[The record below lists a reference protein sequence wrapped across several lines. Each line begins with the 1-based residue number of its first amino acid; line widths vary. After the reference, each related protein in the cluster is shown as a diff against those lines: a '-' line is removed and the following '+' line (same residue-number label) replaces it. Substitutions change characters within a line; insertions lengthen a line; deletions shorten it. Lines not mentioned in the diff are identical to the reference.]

1 MTSKVYAG
9 IDIGATNIK
18 YGLVSGRGESLFRNQ
33 TPTPQEPFA
42 EKLFEKVRYAGEQL
56 LIEADEQNVRVDYI
70 GVGSPG
76 SVNIKT
82 GVIQGTCPNLPFWV
96 GFHLRDRLSE
106 QLNLPIVVDNDAN
119 CAALAEF
126 RFGAGKGYRNIIC
139 LTIGT
144 GIGGGLIFDGTLY
157 RGADY
162 SAGEVG
168 HMLVPYAEGGATGGA
183 VHLEKI
189 VSAPAII
196 EGLHRRLAVE
206 MTPQFEA
213 IIGNDLSQLTIRR
226 MFAAMKKGDRV
237 APEVVREKAEILGIA
252 LAGLANVVNPELIIL
267 GGGVAEGGT
276 IFVDIVK
283 ETVLGRA
290 LPVVAE
296 SLAVAPALLG
306 NSAGF
311 IGAAILDCDEE
322 TAAD

>member
-1 MTSKVYAG
+1 MTRRVYAG

-18 YGLVSGRGESLFRNQ
+18 YGLVSEQGEPVYRNQ

-56 LIEADEQNVRVDYI
+56 LVEADEQSLTVGYI

-76 SVNIKT
+76 SVNTKT

-106 QLNLPIVVDNDAN
+106 QLNLPIEVDNDAN
-119 CAALAEF
+119 CAALAEY
-126 RFGAGKGYRNIIC
+126 RFGAGRGYRNIIC

-144 GIGGGLIFDGTLY
+144 GIGGGLIIDGALY

-168 HMLVPYAEGGATGGA
+168 HMLVNNADGEEKAQV

-196 EGLHRRLAVE
+196 DELQRRLKSE

-213 IIGNDLSQLTIRR
+213 IIGNDMSQLTIRR

-237 APEVVREKAEILGIA
+237 APAVVREKAEILGAA
-252 LAGLANVVNPELIIL
+252 LAGLANVMNPELIIL

-283 ETVLGRA
+283 ETVLGQA

-296 SLAVAPALLG
+296 SLAVTPALLG

-311 IGAAILDCDEE
+311 IGAAVLGCHEE
-322 TAAD
+322 SAAD

>member
-1 MTSKVYAG
+1 MRTAYAG

-18 YGLVSGRGESLFRNQ
+18 YGLVSGRGEPLFRNQ
-33 TPTPQEPFA
+33 TPTPQEPSA
-42 EKLFEKVRYAGEQL
+42 ERLFEKVEYAGEQL
-56 LIEADEQNVRVDYI
+56 LIEADEQNLSVDYI

-82 GVIQGTCPNLPFWV
+82 GIIQGTCPNLPFWV
-96 GFHLRDRLSE
+96 GYHLRDRLSDA
-106 QLNLPIVVDNDAN
+106 LNLPVMVDNDAN

-126 RFGAGKGYRNIIC
+126 LFGAGKGYRNIIC

-144 GIGGGLIFDGTLY
+144 GIGGGLIIDGKLY

-162 SAGEVG
+162 SAGEIG
-168 HMLVPYAEGGATGGA
+168 HMLIRGCSDRSGEEAI
-183 VHLEKI
+183 HLEKV

-196 EGLHRRLAVE
+196 EELRRRLAAE

-213 IIGNDLSQLTIRR
+213 VIGNDLSQLTIRR
-226 MFAAMKKGDRV
+226 MFAAMKKGDPV
-237 APEVVREKAEILGIA
+237 APEIVREKAEILGGA
-252 LAGLANVVNPELIIL
+252 LAGLANVINPELIIL

-276 IFVDIVK
+276 IFVDIVR
-283 ETVLGRA
+283 ETVLKRA

-296 SLAVAPALLG
+296 SLAVAPAKLG

-311 IGAAILDCDEE
+311 IGAAVLGRDEE
-322 TAAD
+322 IAAD

>member
-1 MTSKVYAG
+1 MTTKVFAG

-18 YGLVSGRGESLFRNQ
+18 YGLVSHAGEPLYRNQ

-42 EKLFEKVRYAGEQL
+42 EKLFDKIRYAGEQL
-56 LIEADEQNVRVDYI
+56 LVEADDQNMSVDYI

-76 SVNIKT
+76 SVNVKT

-106 QLNLPIVVDNDAN
+106 QLNLPVMVDNDAN

-144 GIGGGLIFDGTLY
+144 GIGGGLIIDGALY

-168 HMLVPYAEGGATGGA
+168 HMLVRNPNDAAEDA
-183 VHLEKI
+183 VYLEKI

-196 EGLHRRLAVE
+196 EELHRRLTAQ

-213 IIGNDLSQLTIRR
+213 VIGNDLGQLTIRR
-226 MFAAMKKGDRV
+226 MFAAMKKGDKT
-237 APEVVREKAEILGIA
+237 APLVVREKAELLGVT
-252 LAGLANVVNPELIIL
+252 LAGLANVINPELIIL

-283 ETVLGRA
+283 ETLLARA

-296 SLAVAPALLG
+296 SLEVAPALLG

-311 IGAAILDCDEE
+311 IGAAVLGCDDESFAE
-322 TAAD
+322 

>member
-1 MTSKVYAG
+1 MRTAYAG

-18 YGLVSGRGESLFRNQ
+18 YGLVSEEGEPLFRNQ
-33 TPTPQEPFA
+33 TPTPQEPSA
-42 EKLFEKVRYAGEQL
+42 DRLFEKVQYAGEQL
-56 LIEADEQNVRVDYI
+56 LIEADEQDMSVDYI

-82 GVIQGTCPNLPFWV
+82 GIIQGTCPNLPFWV
-96 GFHLRDRLSE
+96 GFHLRDRLSGA
-106 QLNLPIVVDNDAN
+106 LNLPVMVDNDAN
-119 CAALAEF
+119 CAALAEYL
-126 RFGAGKGYRNIIC
+126 FGAGKGYRNIIC

-144 GIGGGLIFDGTLY
+144 GIGGGLIIDGRLY

-162 SAGEVG
+162 SAGEIG
-168 HMLVPYAEGGATGGA
+168 HMSIRDCSGRSEENGI
-183 VHLEKI
+183 HLEKV

-196 EGLHRRLAVE
+196 EELRRRLAAE

-213 IIGNDLSQLTIRR
+213 VIGNDLSQLTIRR

-237 APEVVREKAEILGIA
+237 APEIVREKAEILGGA
-252 LAGLANVVNPELIIL
+252 LAGLANVMNPELIIL

-276 IFVDIVK
+276 IFVDIVR
-283 ETVLGRA
+283 ETVLLRA

-296 SLAVAPALLG
+296 SLAVAPARLG

-311 IGAAILDCDEE
+311 IGAAVLGRDDEI
-322 TAAD
+322 AAD

>member
-1 MTSKVYAG
+1 MTTQVYAG

-18 YGLVSGRGESLFRNQ
+18 YGLVSPAGETLYRNQ

-56 LIEADEQNVRVDYI
+56 LIEADEQNVSVEYI

-76 SVNIKT
+76 SVNVKT

-96 GFHLRDRLSE
+96 GFHLRERLSE
-106 QLNLPIVVDNDAN
+106 QLNLPIMVDNDAN
-119 CAALAEF
+119 CATLAEY

-144 GIGGGLIFDGTLY
+144 GIGGGLIIDGALY
-157 RGADY
+157 RGTDY

-168 HMLVPYAEGGATGGA
+168 HMLVQNSREEGGRA
-183 VHLEKI
+183 VHLEKV

-196 EGLHRRLAVE
+196 DELHRRLSAE

-213 IIGNDLSQLTIRR
+213 VIGHDLSQLTIRR

-237 APEVVREKAEILGIA
+237 APEVVREKAKILGIA
-252 LAGLANVVNPELIIL
+252 LAGLANVINPELIIL

-283 ETVLGRA
+283 ETVLERA
-290 LPVVAE
+290 LPVVSE

-311 IGAAILDCDEE
+311 IGAAILGCDWEP
-322 TAAD
+322 TAE

>member
-1 MTSKVYAG
+1 MTRKVYAG

-18 YGLVSGRGESLFRNQ
+18 YGLVSERGEPLFRNQ
-33 TPTPQEPFA
+33 TPTPQEPSA
-42 EKLFEKVRYAGEQL
+42 DRLFEKVRYAGEQL
-56 LIEADEQNVRVDYI
+56 LVEADEQNMDVGYI

-82 GVIQGTCPNLPFWV
+82 GIIQGTCPNLPFWV
-96 GFHLRDRLSE
+96 GFHLRDRLSD
-106 QLNLPIVVDNDAN
+106 QLNLPVMVDNDAN
-119 CAALAEF
+119 CAALAEYH
-126 RFGAGKGYRNIIC
+126 FGAGRGYQNIIC

-144 GIGGGLIFDGTLY
+144 GIGGGLIFDGRLY
-157 RGADY
+157 HGADY

-168 HMLVPYAEGGATGGA
+168 HMLIANQSRRPGEEV

-196 EGLHRRLAVE
+196 EELRQRLADE
-206 MTPQFEA
+206 MTPQIQA
-213 IIGNDLSQLTIRR
+213 VIGDDLSQLTIRR

-237 APEVVREKAEILGIA
+237 APVVVREKAEILGTA
-252 LAGLANVVNPELIIL
+252 LAGLANVINPELIVL

-276 IFVDIVK
+276 AFVDIVRK
-283 ETVLGRA
+283 TVRERA

-296 SLAVAPALLG
+296 ALAVSPAQLG

-311 IGAAILDCDEE
+311 IGAAILGCGEE
-322 TAAD
+322 ISAD

>member
-1 MTSKVYAG
+1 MTRKVYAG

-18 YGLVSGRGESLFRNQ
+18 YGLVSESGEPVYRNQ

-42 EKLFEKVRYAGEQL
+42 EKLFEKVLYAGEQL
-56 LIEADEQNVRVDYI
+56 LIEADEQNLAVEYI

-82 GVIQGTCPNLPFWV
+82 GIIQGTCPNLPFWV

-106 QLNLPIVVDNDAN
+106 QLNLPIMVDNDAN
-119 CAALAEF
+119 CAALAEY

-144 GIGGGLIFDGTLY
+144 GIGGGLIIDGALY

-168 HMLVPYAEGGATGGA
+168 HMLVRTLEDSEA
-183 VHLEKI
+183 VHLEKV

-196 EGLHRRLAVE
+196 EELQQQLSVE

-213 IIGNDLSQLTIRR
+213 VIGNDLSQLTIRR

-237 APEVVREKAEILGIA
+237 APVVVREKAEILGIV
-252 LAGLANVVNPELIIL
+252 LAGLANVINPELIIL

-276 IFVDIVK
+276 IFVDIVRD
-283 ETVLGRA
+283 TVVARA
-290 LPVVAE
+290 LPVVSE
-296 SLAVAPALLG
+296 SLAVASALLG

-311 IGAAILDCDEE
+311 IGAAILGCDEE
-322 TAAD
+322 PSAD

>member
-1 MTSKVYAG
+1 MTRKVYAG

-18 YGLVSGRGESLFRNQ
+18 YGLVSDGGEPLYRNQ

-42 EKLFEKVRYAGEQL
+42 ERLFEKVRYAGEQL
-56 LIEADEQNVRVDYI
+56 LIEADEQNMSVEYV

-82 GVIQGTCPNLPFWV
+82 GIIQGTCPNLPFWV

-106 QLNLPIVVDNDAN
+106 QLNLPVMVDNDAN
-119 CAALAEF
+119 CAALAEY

-144 GIGGGLIFDGTLY
+144 GIGGGLIIDGALY

-168 HMLVPYAEGGATGGA
+168 HMLVGISIAGATGEA

-196 EGLHRRLAVE
+196 DELQQRLAAE

-213 IIGNDLSQLTIRR
+213 VIGNDLSQLTIRR
-226 MFAAMKKGDRV
+226 MFTAMKKGDRA
-237 APEVVREKAEILGIA
+237 APAVVREKAEILGVA
-252 LAGLANVVNPELIIL
+252 LAGLANIVNPDLIIL

-276 IFVDIVK
+276 IFVDIVR
-283 ETVLGRA
+283 ETVFGRA
-290 LPVVAE
+290 LPVVSD
-296 SLAVAPALLG
+296 SLVVAPALLG

-311 IGAAILDCDEE
+311 IGAAILGCDEE
-322 TAAD
+322 TPAD